1 MLFSW
6 GGDDFL
12 GIFVNTYEEINE
24 MSSNLF
30 LICNCFL
37 ILSWE

>member
-30 LICNCFL
+30 
-37 ILSWE
+37 